1 MPRLLSKRIVFDVKK
16 VLMLYSENIQYA
28 IIIAIIILGHLVV
41 DRFVIIIIAIIIMGL
56 LLIGLWISTWGCC

>member
-28 IIIAIIILGHLVV
+28 ISQWKNSYSKKEVFTLGT
-41 DRFVIIIIAIIIMGL
+41 DL
-56 LLIGLWISTWGCC
+56 LASIN